1 MTMKQRPRSSWLF
14 LRQALPLM
22 TLHLIIC
29 IICIS
34 IICCSEAIYLDIHV
48 PLLLLDD
55 SSNNGSECLLSET
68 LHANELLRSYSI
80 IANGTDALP
89 LPPVREQIDLF
100 TKHTPHITLFL
111 ADFALEMD
119 KNGTDDESN
128 FFHDPSAAIVADDNT
143 QKQHQ
148 QKTEWIPQDLNA
160 TKVNSFLNKISS
172 INFTNII
179 HDWDECTLSLTTQSF
194 LQDKD
199 NNNNSNNNRKYYTIN
214 GAYTMLNIHKTSCLQ
229 TLSNTIVQSVQSFIK
244 HPIICPSWIGSL
256 PEPQRSMAIYNCREY
271 GSPNVFERFAP
282 HLTVG
287 FDIGS
292 DYDNDNNMKW
302 REDAMDR
309 WNEGFASVD
318 DSSNNGDDGCT
329 ANIEGIAVGVNSVG
343 GTVLANSRLKY
354 WRLAGRGVS
363 NNFVD
368 NGVPQELSE

>member
-1 MTMKQRPRSSWLF
+1 MP
-14 LRQALPLM
+14 
-22 TLHLIIC
+22 
-29 IICIS
+29 
-34 IICCSEAIYLDIHV
+34 
-48 PLLLLDD
+48 DD
-55 SSNNGSECLLSET
+55 SSNGSECLLSET
-68 LHANELLRSYSI
+68 LQANELLRSYS

-89 LPPVREQIDLF
+89 LPPVREHIDLF

-111 ADFALEMD
+111 ADFALEID
-119 KNGTDDESN
+119 KSGN
-128 FFHDPSAAIVADDNT
+128 FFHDSSAAIVMDDNT
-143 QKQHQ
+143 QKQQPQ
-148 QKTEWIPQDLNA
+148 QQTEWIPQELNA

-179 HDWDECTLSLTTQSF
+179 RDWDECTLSLTTQSF

-199 NNNNSNNNRKYYTIN
+199 NNKKNNKKYYTIN
-214 GAYTMLNIHKTSCLQ
+214 GAYTMLNINKTSCLQ

-271 GSPNVFERFAP
+271 GSPNVFDTFAP

-287 FDIGS
+287 FDISS
-292 DYDNDNNMKW
+292 DYDNNMKW

-318 DSSNNGDDGCT
+318 DDNSNNGDDGCT
-329 ANIEGIAVGVNSVG
+329 AIIEGIAVGVNSIG

-363 NNFVD
+363 NNLQDGSVD

>member
-1 MTMKQRPRSSWLF
+1 
-14 LRQALPLM
+14 LPN
-22 TLHLIIC
+22 
-29 IICIS
+29 
-34 IICCSEAIYLDIHV
+34 
-48 PLLLLDD
+48 D

-68 LHANELLRSYSI
+68 LQANELLRSYSI

-100 TKHTPHITLFL
+100 LKHTPHITLFL

-119 KNGTDDESN
+119 ENESGN

-143 QKQHQ
+143 QKQQPQ
-148 QKTEWIPQDLNA
+148 QQTEWIPPELNA

-194 LQDKD
+194 LQDTD
-199 NNNNSNNNRKYYTIN
+199 NNNKKNNKNYYTIN

-229 TLSNTIVQSVQSFIK
+229 SLSNTIVQSVQSYIK

-271 GSPNVFERFAP
+271 GSPNVFDRFAP

-287 FDIGS
+287 FDISS
-292 DYDNDNNMKW
+292 DYDNNMKW

-309 WNEGFASVD
+309 WNEGFASVND
-318 DSSNNGDDGCT
+318 NSNNGDDGCT

-363 NNFVD
+363 NFLQDGSVD